1 MKRLLI
7 SLAVLPFAAG
17 VAVAAQ
23 PLTNLQMDGITA
35 GFSTIDI
42 ADAEAF
48 VNKGTA
54 ALTSAATLD
63 EVTVFATT
71 TGGEVTVTAYKTI
84 GGSQSSSVTSS
95 IPTVSLPGPNPG
107 R

>member
-1 MKRLLI
+1 MKRLLMG
-7 SLAVLPFAAG
+7 LAVLPFATG

-23 PLTNLQMDGITA
+23 PLTTQQMDRVTA

-48 VNKGTA
+48 VNAGQV

-63 EVTVFATT
+63 EVTVFASTS
-71 TGGEVTVTAYKTI
+71 GGEVTVTAYKTI
-84 GGSQSSSVTSS
+84 GGSQSSSLTSS
-95 IPTVSLPGPNPG
+95 VGTVALPGVNP
-107 R
+107 